1 MWGSSM
7 GLVTSKYV
15 VIEVLEE
22 GLGRERRFDVKRVD
36 LGRGDGEDR
45 GWWRRKKR
53 EKSRREGGEGAMNGW
68 WFSGCGVDCE
78 IGRAHV

>member
-45 GWWRRKKR
+45 G
-53 EKSRREGGEGAMNGW
+53 
-68 WFSGCGVDCE
+68 
-78 IGRAHV
+78 IGKL

>member
-22 GLGRERRFDVKRVD
+22 GLGRERRLDLKRVD

-45 GWWRRKKR
+45 GWWTRKKR
-53 EKSRREGGEGAMNGW
+53 EKRRREGREGAMNGW
-68 WFSGCGVDCE
+68 WCSGCVDCVQVLE
-78 IGRAHV
+78 